1 MGCPPRQCL
10 IRRLSRW
17 LEIHSWEA
25 RKTALGFV
33 MKWKTKLADL
43 ASDLGEDSFVL
54 VDNPIW
60 TDLSCGGNTADMV

>member
-1 MGCPPRQCL
+1 MGCPPRHCL

-17 LEIHSWEA
+17 LENHVWEA
-25 RKTALGFV
+25 RRAALEFV
-33 MKWKTKLADL
+33 VKSKTKITDF
-43 ASDLGEDSFVL
+43 ASDMGEDSFVL